1 MTNTDVDLTM
11 KTSFLISLFVFILFG
26 CKKIEDPPDYKIV
39 NGLYGGNFTIKVL
52 SMGMG
57 LLKKRS

>member
-26 CKKIEDPPDYKIV
+26 CKKTEDPPDYKRQLMQI
-39 NGLYGGNFTIKVL
+39 LALL
-52 SMGMG
+52 SE
-57 LLKKRS
+57 RT